1 MTDNTDAK
9 PLELTVTNFGP
20 IAEAKIELRPMTV
33 FVGPSNTGKSY
44 MAALIYALHSF
55 FTRYSNETEIG
66 RLHGD
71 PFWLNRLRMVP
82 PNEFSLTKSDIESL
96 FTWLTETIPQTSIA
110 TRQRTSLHQLPES
123 VAKLVRPCLRSVSHF
138 GEILDSDVA
147 RCFGVERTKSLVRY
161 SSEGETGFF
170 LRGNLP
176 KESRGHDSI
185 GYGVIAQEKGFEI
198 DPVIP
203 SSAALL
209 VGKDLP
215 ERHVRWRWQNREHWL
230 HDDLEKEDFA
240 MEALEVLANSAASHA
255 IAPLSKRAHYLPAD
269 RAGIMHSHQL
279 FVRSLIASASR
290 PVLQSDVP
298 VPILSGVLGDF
309 LEQLVALAS
318 VSQQESGNFDEL
330 AQQLEHAL
338 LHGAVRVERSEID
351 YPSFVYRPSGW
362 QRDLPLM
369 NTSSMVS
376 ELAPVVLYLRHVVQP
391 GNLLIIEE
399 PEAHLHPEMQAVF
412 TRQLVAAVQ
421 SGIRILITTH
431 SEWILEEL
439 ANLVRLSELP
449 LDRREGLEDEDIA
462 LSPDQLGAWFFA
474 PDEESGGSV
483 VREISL
489 DEESATFP
497 SGFGLVTESLY
508 KRWVEIT
515 TRIQEN

>member
-1 MTDNTDAK
+1 
-9 PLELTVTNFGP
+9 
-20 IAEAKIELRPMTV
+20 
-33 FVGPSNTGKSY
+33 
-44 MAALIYALHSF
+44 
-55 FTRYSNETEIG
+55 
-66 RLHGD
+66 
-71 PFWLNRLRMVP
+71 
-82 PNEFSLTKSDIESL
+82 
-96 FTWLTETIPQTSIA
+96 
-110 TRQRTSLHQLPES
+110 
-123 VAKLVRPCLRSVSHF
+123 
-138 GEILDSDVA
+138 
-147 RCFGVERTKSLVRY
+147 
-161 SSEGETGFF
+161 
-170 LRGNLP
+170 
-176 KESRGHDSI
+176 
-185 GYGVIAQEKGFEI
+185 
-198 DPVIP
+198 
-203 SSAALL
+203 
-209 VGKDLP
+209 
-215 ERHVRWRWQNREHWL
+215 
-230 HDDLEKEDFA
+230 